1 MNDQTNFSHL
11 IYRHLQRIL
20 QLINLET
27 SGKVALP
34 NIIEY
39 CGRKNN
45 RDKKSLE
52 AVKCEFTES
61 YARNEPRIGL
71 IKKSLERIMLHAD
84 FLHDN
89 TKLDINSFRL
99 YNLKNWA
106 NYGPI
111 GIQQNVGEISS
122 YCNCNCEFCYE
133 RGARSASL
141 PWRRT
146 MLSVREAKTRIKYYS
161 KEKLRGI
168 VAATNYTLEPF
179 TNPRCMDIIELIR
192 EADPKSWIT
201 LFTNGALL
209 DEKTVSRLA
218 KAQPLLIV
226 LSLNAS
232 TPEVWLRTMRGGS
245 EKAAK
250 AAFHAMELLR
260 DYEVPTIGSY
270 VPWPSKPLSD
280 LVNAVHFMDSMDL
293 IRARICLPTFTRFHV
308 GDPPFNHETYWAE
321 ILETAKSLRPE
332 VRIPVGLMPALYEIK
347 TILPIIHG
355 VIKNSPAESAGFRFG
370 DRVIAIDGQEVF
382 TIPGV
387 RSILGQRAMMQDTI
401 KSTTFTIQRDGQLID
416 INVKHPED
424 LAKTEFPYRAF
435 ARWGSTR
442 YSNSLGIH
450 FTDGFHITYIAEL
463 AEICEEYKGK
473 VVLLFTTEL
482 MEPHFA
488 EALSMAQSMLDS
500 LESVELYVG
509 KPKPTFFGGSVVIGD
524 LWVIPDLISYTKDW
538 IKQTGIHPDVVI
550 VPSSFLSVGKRDLLG
565 HTCIEFERELDIE
578 LKLIECLPIAD

>member
-1 MNDQTNFSHL
+1 MENQTKFSRL
-11 IYRHLQRIL
+11 MFRHLQRIL
-20 QLINLET
+20 QLVNLET
-27 SGKVALP
+27 SGEVALP
-34 NIIEY
+34 DMLGY
-39 CGRKNN
+39 HAGKNN
-45 RDKKSLE
+45 RHEKNTKT
-52 AVKCEFTES
+52 VKCEFTES

-71 IKKSLERIMLHAD
+71 IKKSLERMMLNAD
-84 FLHDN
+84 FLHDD

-99 YNLKNWA
+99 CNLKNWA

-161 KEKLRGI
+161 KEKNRGI

-209 DEKTVSRLA
+209 DEKIVSRLA

-280 LVNAVHFMDSMDL
+280 LVNAVHFMDSVDV

-308 GDPPFNHETYWAE
+308 GEPPFNHETYWAE
-321 ILETAKSLRPE
+321 ILETVKSLRPE

-347 TILPIIHG
+347 TILPIVHG

-370 DRVIAIDGQEVF
+370 DRVIAIDRQEVF

-387 RSILGQRAMMQDTI
+387 RSILGQRAMMPNTI
-401 KSTTFTIQRDGQLID
+401 KSTTFTIQRDDKLID
-416 INVKHPED
+416 ISVKHPED
-424 LAKTEFPYRAF
+424 AAKTEFPYRAF
-435 ARWGSTR
+435 AKWGSTR

-450 FTDGFHITYIAEL
+450 FTDGFHITYIAKL
-463 AEICEEYKGK
+463 AEICEEYKEK

-482 MEPHFA
+482 MEPHFV
-488 EALSMAQSMLDS
+488 EALSMAQSMLNS
-500 LESVELYVG
+500 LDSVELYVG

-565 HTCIEFERELDIE
+565 NTCIEFERELDIE
-578 LKLIECLPIAD
+578 LKLIECIPIAD